1 MFRTHLLAGCAAFV
15 AAVNLLPVSPARAAQ
30 TPFDF
35 GVLLPNGVTPAQ
47 TTTFNTS
54 GQVVYYNVATE
65 TFTTGGYTITANT
78 FNTGNPVGIE
88 SLTQASTFAV
98 GSSESGLGAH
108 ISTDPNLQNSSISTT
123 REINNTSFVT
133 LDYSQVL
140 TAGGSLV
147 SISIGSIQNAEG
159 YTIYGSTIQPTAA
172 TFTSGTLI
180 GNCLNPNSPCG
191 SNPTTVS
198 LLPDQFKFITVS
210 AYQAG
215 SSTNNIT
222 IGTTVISSTK
232 VPEPASMTLLGV
244 GLLGLAAVVR
254 RKKSA

>member
-54 GQVVYYNVATE
+54 GQVAYYNVATE
-65 TFTTGGYTITANT
+65 TFTTGIYTITANT
-78 FNTGNPVGIE
+78 FNTGNPVGTE

-108 ISTDPNLQNSSISTT
+108 ISTDTNGQTSSISTT

-147 SISIGSIQNAEG
+147 SISIGSIQTAEG
-159 YTIYGSTIQPTAA
+159 YTIYGSNTQPTSLA

-180 GNCLNPNSPCG
+180 GNCLNPASPCG

-210 AYQAG
+210 AYQG
-215 SSTNNIT
+215 
-222 IGTTVISSTK
+222 GTRSEEQT
-232 VPEPASMTLLGV
+232 
-244 GLLGLAAVVR
+244 
-254 RKKSA
+254 

>member
-35 GVLLPNGVTPAQ
+35 GVLTSTTVTPTQ

-54 GQVVYYNVATE
+54 GQVVYYDVATE
-65 TFTTGGYTITANT
+65 TFTTGGYTITAKT
-78 FNTGNPVGIE
+78 FNTGNPVGTE
-88 SLTQASTFAV
+88 SLTQASTAAV

-108 ISTDPNLQNSSISTT
+108 ISTDPNGQTSNISTT

-140 TAGGSLV
+140 THGGSLV
-147 SISIGSIQNAEG
+147 SISIGSIQTAEG
-159 YTIYGSTIQPTAA
+159 YTIYGSNTQPTDRTSFA
-172 TFTSGTLI
+172 SGTLI
-180 GNCLNPNSPCG
+180 GNCLNPTSPCG

-210 AYQAG
+210 AYQTG

-222 IGTTVISSTK
+222 IGTTVISS